1 MDRLHSDAKFK
12 KEMRAIYDQVKAE
25 KELKECTF
33 VPNKARKKNI
43 PRHNLT
49 RDPSGSAIGK
59 SAQLA
64 VSLVRKGT
72 ETELG
77 TVKDMAPDS
86 ARKAGGKTTGRNSHS
101 KQVLEDVMELQDG
114 SACLNDDDR
123 VLEAQNTLS
132 RESANSKGNK
142 KAVNGELFDYLA
154 YNGVKTQKAME
165 LQKLKNRKE
174 LENCTFRP
182 QIIKYQ
188 RTYENNKNVY
198 ENLLQ
203 QQKDYKLYE

>member
-1 MDRLHSDAKFK
+1 MSKESAHS
-12 KEMRAIYDQVKAE
+12 
-25 KELKECTF
+25 
-33 VPNKARKKNI
+33 
-43 PRHNLT
+43 
-49 RDPSGSAIGK
+49 
-59 SAQLA
+59 
-64 VSLVRKGT
+64 KGT
-72 ETELG
+72 
-77 TVKDMAPDS
+77 
-86 ARKAGGKTTGRNSHS
+86 
-101 KQVLEDVMELQDG
+101 
-114 SACLNDDDR
+114 
-123 VLEAQNTLS
+123 
-132 RESANSKGNK
+132 K